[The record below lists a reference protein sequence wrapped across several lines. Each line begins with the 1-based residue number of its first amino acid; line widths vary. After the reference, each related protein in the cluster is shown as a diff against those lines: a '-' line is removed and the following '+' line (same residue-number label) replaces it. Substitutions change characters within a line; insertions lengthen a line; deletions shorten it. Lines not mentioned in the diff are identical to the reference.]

1 MRPEPYI
8 FDFDGTL
15 VDSMPTW
22 GGKMLH
28 VLDKN
33 GVSYPEDIVRTLTP
47 LGDLGSAR
55 YFQEHFHLNKGVDEL
70 LAEMDEF
77 ALPAYRD
84 AIQAKPGVREALE
97 ALRAGGHSLSVLTAS
112 PHRMLD
118 PCLERLGLRALFDNV
133 WSCDDFGLTKAQVE
147 IYAQA
152 AARLGRPV
160 GECVFLDDNLGALR
174 TAKQAGM
181 RVIGV
186 QDDSS
191 RPDEAAIRALVSQF
205 VTDLR
210 SVGSADS
217 HRAVPGSSCC
227 RSAGPTATG
236 QCPAPAAAAGQ
247 NTNLSAID

>member
-1 MRPEPYI
+1 MQPEPYI

-33 GVSYPEDIVRTLTP
+33 GVTYPEDIVRTLTP
-47 LGDLGSAR
+47 LGDRGSAR
-55 YFQEHFHLNKGVDEL
+55 YFQEHFHLALSEEEL
-70 LAEMDEF
+70 LAQMDEF
-77 ALPAYRD
+77 ALPAYLHT
-84 AIQAKPGVREALE
+84 IQAKAGVPE
-97 ALRAGGHSLSVLTAS
+97 ALRALRAAGHSLSVLTAS

-118 PCLERLGLRALFDNV
+118 PCLQRLGLTPLFDHI

-147 IYAQA
+147 IYEQA

-160 GECVFLDDNLGALR
+160 TECVFLDDNLGALR
-174 TAKQAGM
+174 TAKAAGM

-205 VTDLR
+205 V
-210 SVGSADS
+210 
-217 HRAVPGSSCC
+217 RALPE
-227 RSAGPTATG
+227 AT
-236 QCPAPAAAAGQ
+236 C
-247 NTNLSAID
+247 